1 MAMRMQTAAGLQNVL
16 FYDRVKCASSAP
28 DTAKTNGATRFDVV
42 AIHREGTNE
51 KEKAD

>member
-1 MAMRMQTAAGLQNVL
+1 MRMQTPAGVQDVL
-16 FYDRVKCASSAP
+16 CYDRVKCASSAP
-28 DTAKTNGATRFDVV
+28 DVAKTNGAARFDLV